1 MLDEAIWKEL
11 WVYWNS
17 NAFIK
22 KSNAAKM
29 NRPSTTGVG
38 SSVHTGGSIPINA
51 HKKKMVIISS
61 LVVLV
66 EWLAGLPYYLLGESV
81 LCYIVCYVML
91 FIMLAFVSYVCL
103 CLQYRVCW

>member
-1 MLDEAIWKEL
+1 MEIRQCFEFRGSETLKDTFKEVQKKPDKCPQWLDEAIWKEL

-17 NAFIK
+17 DAFIK

-38 SSVHTGGSIPINA
+38 SSVHTGGSIPINV

-61 LVVLV
+61 
-66 EWLAGLPYYLLGESV
+66 
-81 LCYIVCYVML
+81 
-91 FIMLAFVSYVCL
+91 
-103 CLQYRVCW
+103 